1 MKNSRLLAALFL
13 FILAACSP
21 PPPAVTPSSPA
32 ATATTPLAAPTPGG
46 TAPAAGLIA
55 LTDATLIDGTGRDPI
70 PDAVLLIQ
78 DEHILAAGP
87 RAAVAIPANA
97 QVIELQGSF
106 VLPGFIN
113 AHVHNAYNADRLR
126 AWAQGGVT
134 TVRDEGILSG
144 RSLEEALTW
153 RAGVRHDPQ
162 YARLVSAGHMLSV
175 PKGYGSLFVNSAADA
190 RQKVFEQLD
199 LGVDNIKLSM
209 EDGYAGQSGLPKLS
223 AEELSA
229 IVTAAHERRVP
240 VSAHI
245 TQAAYLKIVVEA
257 GVDDAAHL
265 AYDPIPAETIQ
276 LMVAKEVYLIPTFTV
291 FRNYQA
297 PIETCVQNLAAF
309 VQAGGKV
316 ALGNDFN
323 GGPGVFEIGIPL
335 YEIEMMRKAGMPP
348 MQIIVAATRNAAHVI
363 GLEDELGTLEA
374 GKQADVLVVGSDP
387 LQDLNALKDI
397 RLVIHSGHIIFSG
410 EAAAP

>member
-1 MKNSRLLAALFL
+1 MKNFRLLAALFL
-13 FILAACSP
+13 FILTACTP
-21 PPPAVTPSSPA
+21 QPPAVTPSAPTTTA
-32 ATATTPLAAPTPGG
+32 ATPLVAPPTPGA
-46 TAPAAGLIA
+46 TPAAGLIA
-55 LTDATLIDGTGRDPI
+55 LTHATLIDGTGRDPI

-87 RAAVAIPANA
+87 RPAVTIPANA
-97 QVIELQGSF
+97 QVIDLQGGF
-106 VLPGFIN
+106 ILPGFIN
-113 AHVHNAYNADRLR
+113 AHVHNAYNSDRLR

-153 RAGVRHDPQ
+153 RAGIRHDPQ

-175 PKGYGSLFVNSAADA
+175 PKGYGSLFVESAADA

-223 AEELSA
+223 AGELSA
-229 IVTAAHERRVP
+229 IVSAAHERRVP

-245 TQAAYLKIVVEA
+245 TQAAYLKTVVAA

-276 LMVAKEVYLIPTFTV
+276 LMVAKDVYLIPTFTV

-297 PIETCVQNLAAF
+297 PVETCVQNLAAF
-309 VQAGGKV
+309 VKAGGKV

-323 GGPGVFEIGIPL
+323 GGPGAFEIGIPM
-335 YEIEMMRKAGMPP
+335 YEIEMMHQAGMSP
-348 MQIIVAATRNAAHVI
+348 MQILVAATRNAAHVI
-363 GLEDELGTLEA
+363 GLEDELGTLET
-374 GKQADVLVVGSDP
+374 GKQADVLVISSDP
-387 LQDLNALKDI
+387 LQELNALTHI
-397 RLVIHSGHIIFSG
+397 QLVIHSGRIIFSK
-410 EAAAP
+410 